1 MARKRKPRVR
11 TPPTGNGAPRKPPM
25 PAASPA
31 SGMFPGALVAPIALP
46 GAALC
51 LLVAV
56 SYFPALSAGFI
67 WDDLILNKATP
78 LHTWSGLAQIWFAPR
93 GLIQDEPHYW
103 PLLYTLFWLEHKL
116 WGLAPLGYHLV
127 NLLLHA
133 GVVLLLW
140 RLLRRLGVPGAWFAA
155 AVFAVHPLHV
165 ESVAVV
171 IGRKDMLATVCYLS
185 SVLAYIRFTEM
196 PRGRR
201 GGPYLLAVAL
211 FVLGLLSKS
220 IAVTLP
226 AALLLWHWW
235 RHGRVTLADFSRTL
249 PFFLVGL
256 GIALAEYAYYF
267 SYNRISFAYT
277 LLERGL
283 IAAHALTFYAGKLLW
298 PVGLIGIY
306 PHWEPGIGDALAWGG
321 VVGFAAVVAVLWCWR
336 RQLGRGPLAG
346 VLFFAVALS
355 PVLGF
360 VDFGYMEFSF
370 VADRYQYLGG
380 IGLIAVVAGAVG
392 RACQRGLGA
401 LPAHR
406 TRPAQLAI
414 GAVGAAILAVA
425 GLLTWNQAGLY
436 RDNGTFFTH
445 IITHNPQARNAHHNL
460 GNYLRDQGRYEEAH
474 AAYQTALTLRPDDP
488 GLLNNIGVLLLNQSR
503 YEEAAARFRE
513 VLRFNPQHQVAMR
526 NIAAVLVNQGR
537 HAAALAAAQQVIAHY
552 PDDAQAHWLLGAL
565 LSKQGRPEEANT
577 HFREAL
583 RLNPQHPTA
592 MRDLAGMQ
600 MNQGRYAEAH
610 AIYQTAL
617 EREPDD
623 PDLLNNIGVLLEK
636 QGRHEEAT
644 ARYRETLRLNPQ
656 HQNAMQNLAT
666 LLINAGA
673 LLSKQGRP
681 EEAAARFREVLRFN
695 PQHQVAMRNMA
706 AVLMDQGQHA
716 AALASAQQ
724 VIAHYPDDAQ
734 AHQLLGALL
743 SKQGRPE
750 EAITH
755 FREVLRLNPQHPTA
769 MRDIA
774 GMQMNQGRYAAAL
787 ASAQQAIA
795 RASDDAQAHYLAGLG
810 LFHLN
815 RKTEA
820 LHHYNRALALDPNLK
835 TAREQRK
842 QILESMTNQDRQ

>member
-11 TPPTGNGAPRKPPM
+11 TPTPPKGNGAPRKPPT

-31 SGMFPGALVAPIALP
+31 PGMFPGSSDASMASIALA
-46 GAALC
+46 GAVLC

-56 SYFPALSAGFI
+56 SYFPVLSAGFL
-67 WDDLILNKATP
+67 WDDELTLPNAAP
-78 LHTWSGLAQIWFAPR
+78 LHTWSGLAQIWFTPR
-93 GLIQDEPHYW
+93 ALLPYEGHYW

-127 NLLLHA
+127 NLLLHS

-165 ESVAVV
+165 ESVAWV
-171 IGRKDMLATVCYLS
+171 IGRKDILATVCYLAA
-185 SVLAYIRFTEM
+185 VLAYIRFAEM
-196 PRGRR
+196 RR
-201 GGPYLLAVAL
+201 WRHYLLAMAL

-220 IAVTLP
+220 ITVTLP
-226 AALLLWHWW
+226 ATLLLWHWW
-235 RHGRVTLADFSRTL
+235 RHGRVTMADCSRTL

-256 GIALAEYAYYF
+256 GIVLADYVYY
-267 SYNRISFAYT
+267 SSIEHIAFAYSP
-277 LLERGL
+277 LERGL
-283 IAAHALTFYAGKLLW
+283 IAARALAFYAGKLLW
-298 PVGLIGIY
+298 PAGLTGIY
-306 PHWEPGIGDALAWGG
+306 PRWEPGIGDALAWGCAAG
-321 VVGFAAVVAVLWCWR
+321 CAAVVAVLWCGR

-355 PVLGF
+355 PVLGL
-360 VDFGYMEFSF
+360 VDFGYMQFSF
-370 VADRYQYLGG
+370 VADRYQYLAG
-380 IGLIAVVAGAVG
+380 IGLIAVVVAAVG

-401 LPAHR
+401 LPEHR
-406 TRPAQLAI
+406 TRPARLAI
-414 GAVGAAILAVA
+414 GVAGAALLAVS
-425 GLLTWNQAGLY
+425 GLLTWNHAGIY
-436 RDNGTFFTH
+436 RDSGTFFTH
-445 IITHNPQARNAHHNL
+445 VIAHNPQARDAHYNL
-460 GNYLRDQGRYEEAH
+460 GNYLRDEGHYAVAH
-474 AAYQTALTLRPDDP
+474 AT
-488 GLLNNIGVLLLNQSR
+488 
-503 YEEAAARFRE
+503 
-513 VLRFNPQHQVAMR
+513 
-526 NIAAVLVNQGR
+526 
-537 HAAALAAAQQVIAHY
+537 
-552 PDDAQAHWLLGAL
+552 
-565 LSKQGRPEEANT
+565 
-577 HFREAL
+577 
-583 RLNPQHPTA
+583 
-592 MRDLAGMQ
+592 
-600 MNQGRYAEAH
+600 
-610 AIYQTAL
+610 YQTAL

-623 PDLLNNIGVLLEK
+623 PDLRNNIGVLLEK

-656 HQNAMQNLAT
+656 HQNAIQNLAT

-673 LLSKQGRP
+673 LLEKQGRP
-681 EEAAARFREVLRFN
+681 EAAAARFREVLRFN

-706 AVLMDQGQHA
+706 TVLMNQGRHA
-716 AALASAQQ
+716 AALAAAQQ

-734 AHQLLGALL
+734 AYQLIGALL

-815 RKTEA
+815 RKAEA
-820 LHHYNRALALDPNLK
+820 LRHYDRALVLDPNLK

-842 QILESMTNQDRQ
+842 QILESMTNQGRQ